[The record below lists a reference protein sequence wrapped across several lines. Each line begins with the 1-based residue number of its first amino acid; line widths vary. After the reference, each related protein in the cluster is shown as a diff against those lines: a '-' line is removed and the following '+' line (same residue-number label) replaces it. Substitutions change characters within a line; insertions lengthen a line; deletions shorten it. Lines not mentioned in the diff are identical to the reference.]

1 MYLNDLLEALNKGES
16 IDLSTPK
23 LKSIFQKQRFMFA
36 YQHVALFYKLELR
49 DWRETKIQV
58 ANRIGVSGDDI
69 KQHDGAMNLLTD
81 EMAER
86 VLNALCAGE
95 LWEGTKKIGTSTL
108 YKKLRDGYRPKSIT
122 RKGNQWYIQFS

>member
-1 MYLNDLLEALNKGES
+1 MAIGLNLLRA
-16 IDLSTPK
+16 
-23 LKSIFQKQRFMFA
+23 RVVA

-58 ANRIGVSGDDI
+58 ANRIGVSEDDI

-95 LWEGTKKIGTSTL
+95 LWEGLDKEDRHKHI
-108 YKKLRDGYRPKSIT
+108 I
-122 RKGNQWYIQFS
+122 